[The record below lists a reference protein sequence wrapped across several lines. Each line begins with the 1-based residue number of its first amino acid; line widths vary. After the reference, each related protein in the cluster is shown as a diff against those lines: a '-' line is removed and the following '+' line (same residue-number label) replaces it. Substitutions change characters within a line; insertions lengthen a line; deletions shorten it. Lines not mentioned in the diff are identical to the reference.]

1 MSASRPVLVNTF
13 PIESPIKGTAE
24 TYNLGGMSFELLRHE
39 NGKIHTDPEE
49 GDGSY
54 LAATQYAQAWL
65 DWAGF
70 LETQE

>member
-1 MSASRPVLVNTF
+1 MTASRPVLVSTTK
-13 PIESPIKGTAE
+13 IDSPIKGTAE
-24 TYNLGGMSFELLRHE
+24 VYNLGGMSFELLRDE
-39 NGKIHTDPEE
+39 EGRVHTDPED

-70 LETQE
+70 LETQA